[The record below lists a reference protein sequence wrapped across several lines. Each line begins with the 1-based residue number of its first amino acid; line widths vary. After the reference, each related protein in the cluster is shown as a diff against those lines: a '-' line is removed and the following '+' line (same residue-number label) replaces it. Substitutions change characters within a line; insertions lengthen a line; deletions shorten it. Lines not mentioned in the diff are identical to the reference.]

1 MLGTQPMADRGRGRP
16 TKRPSGEQLFSV
28 RMPKKLHRTLRLLC
42 TAKGLALNDIAVEA
56 LDAWLKGQPEAR
68 QYGKLADEQIK
79 REEAEAEEGE

>member
-42 TAKGLALNDIAVEA
+42 TAKGLALNDVAVEA
-56 LDAWLKGQPEAR
+56 LEGWLKDQPEAR
-68 QYGKLADEQIK
+68 QYTKLAETQIK
-79 REEAEAEEGE
+79 AEEAEGEEK